1 MGGLALNDKCS
12 LDKLAE
18 APGSRQLDVGQG
30 KNHHH
35 SQEKEGNIEHCLH
48 HTKENGAYLGK
59 VAKTKNLKSLVLY
72 QTPRPFA

>member
-1 MGGLALNDKCS
+1 MLHYHILTESLTHFLELGIEILDRGGLALNDKCS

-35 SQEKEGNIEHCLH
+35 SQEKEENIEHCPH
-48 HTKENGAYLGK
+48 HTKE
-59 VAKTKNLKSLVLY
+59 
-72 QTPRPFA
+72 